1 MHVKLWKCFK
11 CFSFSCSLSLT
22 PSVSLSLSFAL
33 QSVSWPAAVKNRLVL
48 LTRAANIQL
57 SWTAVGYWRHIKNH
71 LNRRGKLFPE
81 NGLSHKQQVKTAI
94 WMLQS
99 CVWKI
104 ITKGF
109 WGNWTELTNEIW
121 YAKYLEYEQAN
132 HGKWYRLPCY
142 IFLFDIQNMYDFI
155 SNSAPNYAA
164 LLNLGGECIRNAS
177 TSRPEV
183 GRTINVTELWYL
195 LPPLFPFWMR
205 WHVDK
210 RVCPFPRDEGCGSW
224 LRVARCRGYGW
235 RVVAKGQVCGGGG
248 GSCH

>member
-11 CFSFSCSLSLT
+11 CFSFSSFSLPHSLCL
-22 PSVSLSLSFAL
+22 SLSLSFAL

-109 WGNWTELTNEIW
+109 GGIEPNLPMKFDMQNIW
-121 YAKYLEYEQAN
+121 NMNKPTMESDIDFHAIFFYLIS
-132 HGKWYRLPCY
+132 KICTILSRIPLLIMLPCS
-142 IFLFDIQNMYDFI
+142 ILEENAFEMPAQVDRK
-155 SNSAPNYAA
+155 
-164 LLNLGGECIRNAS
+164 LGA
-177 TSRPEV
+177 
-183 GRTINVTELWYL
+183 
-195 LPPLFPFWMR
+195 
-205 WHVDK
+205 
-210 RVCPFPRDEGCGSW
+210 
-224 LRVARCRGYGW
+224 
-235 RVVAKGQVCGGGG
+235 Q
-248 GSCH
+248 